1 LQVLEVLPDRLNVH
15 FIDYGNKETTR
26 LAAVE
31 RADVEF
37 FSIPPLAEQYVV
49 AGLFPSNGVSWT
61 QMEYELL
68 QKNLLNAEFDAEVL
82 CDGVTGFPALI
93 RLLNVDFVSP
103 ASPRLLSRWPSFR
116 VAQQFAVGK
125 RYTVFVTH
133 YQSFLNFWVQDVCE
147 QQTLDRFHAALAA
160 SVDHGRARSLEPTQ
174 CSPGTVCVA
183 RYKQSDQFFRAVVR
197 DVDWQGSYGVTFID
211 YGDSDTVGS
220 QDLWPIDDRFLSLP
234 LQALRCCATGQSV
247 RQGSD
252 KLRKAFASGCTIYVH
267 INAMLPVHH
276 LVQIDFDDPTAVGQ
290 PVVQLPS
297 RVGTAVSPV
306 ASSPDLSIPK
316 YVERRLAEGVWHSVC
331 ISSVEPDGSFYCQLL
346 ADALSLSQLMVKL
359 SAARLLPIAGAL
371 VDGMACVVHN
381 PLDKHIY
388 RAHVRTASSVVL

>member
-1 LQVLEVLPDRLNVH
+1 LQVLEVLPDRLSVH
-15 FIDYGNKETTR
+15 FIDYGNKQTTR

-103 ASPRLLSRWPSFR
+103 ASPRLISRWPSFR

-234 LQALRCCATGQSV
+234 VQALRCCATGQSV

-267 INAMLPVHH
+267 ISAMLP
-276 LVQIDFDDPTAVGQ
+276 
-290 PVVQLPS
+290 
-297 RVGTAVSPV
+297 SPPPR
-306 ASSPDLSIPK
+306 PDRL
-316 YVERRLAEGVWHSVC
+316 RR
-331 ISSVEPDGSFYCQLL
+331 PDGS
-346 ADALSLSQLMVKL
+346 
-359 SAARLLPIAGAL
+359 
-371 VDGMACVVHN
+371 
-381 PLDKHIY
+381 
-388 RAHVRTASSVVL
+388 RTASCAAAESSGHRGVSCCLVAGPLDTQVRGASASPAWSRTAAFTVSCWPMPSL

>member
-1 LQVLEVLPDRLNVH
+1 MLEVLPDRLNVH

-103 ASPRLLSRWPSFR
+103 ASPRLISRWPSFR

-247 RQGSD
+247 RQAAQGFRQRLYHLRPHQCHAAKSTTSSRSTSTTRRQSD
-252 KLRKAFASGCTIYVH
+252 SQLCSCRVEWAPRRLLLPRLRTSRYPSTWSGALRKGY
-267 INAMLPVHH
+267 
-276 LVQIDFDDPTAVGQ
+276 
-290 PVVQLPS
+290 
-297 RVGTAVSPV
+297 GTASASP
-306 ASSPDLSIPK
+306 AWS
-316 YVERRLAEGVWHSVC
+316 
-331 ISSVEPDGSFYCQLL
+331 
-346 ADALSLSQLMVKL
+346 
-359 SAARLLPIAGAL
+359 
-371 VDGMACVVHN
+371 
-381 PLDKHIY
+381 
-388 RAHVRTASSVVL
+388 RTAAFTVSCWPMPSL